1 MVRIRAL
8 LWLLGI
14 GAIAFIANG
23 SPRLW
28 EIGALREPSSRATT
42 SLETVLLRK
51 KHADI
56 LVLLKEQADL
66 SQAKNFSNQHERG
79 RFVYDNLT
87 QTAERSQRELRTY
100 LDAKGVKY
108 RAHYLVNMIAIP
120 QADLGLLRALAQR
133 EDVARIELN
142 PQIRNRLFQSERDTP
157 SQTEI
162 LWNLKTINAD
172 QVWAL
177 GITGKGVV
185 VGGADT
191 GIDWQH
197 AALLKRYRGF
207 DGERADHNYN
217 WHDAVDG
224 TPEPIDP
231 DGHGT
236 ITLGV
241 VVGDDGE
248 RMRTGVAYEAQWM
261 GCRNMEQGGFG
272 TPERYIGCMEFFL
285 APYPI
290 GGNPLKDGDPSKAPS
305 VINNSW
311 GCPPEEGCSPETL
324 KEAVERVRAA
334 GILFVAAA
342 GNDGPNCRS
351 MDTPPAIYSAAFTV
365 GATNRNDEIARFS
378 SRGPLSFFGEE
389 RIGPEVS
396 APGVGVRGPLPGNR
410 YISASG
416 TSLAAPHVAGVAA
429 LIFQAAPHLKGRVEI
444 VEDLLRQ
451 TSLDRPGTDCGGD
464 RPDNT
469 YGWGRI
475 DALAA
480 VKAAIDRP

>member
-1 MVRIRAL
+1 MTRVCARAWLFGIVFGLFAAASSPSLSESKLAAKLAEVLRRQGQADL
-8 LWLLGI
+8 L
-14 GAIAFIANG
+14 
-23 SPRLW
+23 
-28 EIGALREPSSRATT
+28 
-42 SLETVLLRK
+42 V
-51 KHADI
+51 
-56 LVLLKEQADL
+56 VLKEQTDL
-66 SQAKNFSNQHERG
+66 TEASNLSTQVERG
-79 RFVYDNLT
+79 RFVYERLV
-87 QTAERSQRELRTY
+87 QAAERSQRELRAY
-100 LDAKGVKY
+100 LDAQGVKY
-108 RAHYLVNMIAIP
+108 RAYYLVNMVAIS
-120 QADLGLLRALAQR
+120 QADARLVRALAER
-133 EDVARIELN
+133 RDVARIELN
-142 PQIRNRLFQSERDTP
+142 PQIKNHLFQIEKDAP
-157 SQTEI
+157 SQTDV
-162 LWNLKTINAD
+162 LWNLKVINAD
-172 QVWAL
+172 QVWTM

-197 AALLKRYRGF
+197 TALIKRYRGF
-207 DGERADHNYN
+207 DGEKADHNYN

-248 RMRTGVAYEAQWM
+248 RMRTGVAYESQWM

-272 TPERYIGCMEFFL
+272 TPERYIGCMEFFI
-285 APYPI
+285 APYPL
-290 GGNPLKDGDPSKAPS
+290 GSDPMKEGDPRKAPQ

-342 GNDGPNCRS
+342 GNEGPNCRS
-351 MDTPPAIYSAAFTV
+351 IATPPAIYSAAFTV

-378 SRGPLSFFGEE
+378 SRGPVSFFNEE
-389 RIGPEVS
+389 RMGPDVS
-396 APGVGVRGPLPGNR
+396 APGVGVRGPLPGDR

-416 TSLAAPHVAGVAA
+416 TSLAAPHVAGIAA

-444 VEDLLRQ
+444 VENLLRQ

-480 VKAAIDRP
+480 VKAALAAK

>member
-1 MVRIRAL
+1 MMPIRAFL
-8 LWLLGI
+8 VLVGI
-14 GAIAFIANG
+14 TVAVLM
-23 SPRLW
+23 RLP
-28 EIGALREPSSRATT
+28 ETATVRELSLRTSA
-42 SLETVLLRK
+42 SLESVLLHK

-56 LVLLKEQADL
+56 LVVLQEQADL
-66 SQAKNFSNQHERG
+66 RSAQSFATQHERG
-79 RFVYDNLT
+79 RFVYERLT
-87 QTAERSQRELRTY
+87 ETAERSQRELRAY
-100 LDAKGVKY
+100 LDSRGVQY
-108 RAHYLVNMIAIP
+108 RAHYLINMIAIFG
-120 QADLGLLRALAQR
+120 ADVGVVRALAQR
-133 EDVARIELN
+133 DDVARIELN
-142 PQIRNRLFQSERDTP
+142 PRIQQQLLQIEQDAP
-157 SQTEI
+157 SQTDI
-162 LWNLKTINAD
+162 LWNLKIINAD

-185 VGGADT
+185 VAGADT
-191 GIDWQH
+191 GVEWQH
-197 AALLKRYRGF
+197 SALLRQYRGF
-207 DGERADHNYN
+207 DGEKADHNYH

-224 TPEPIDP
+224 NAEPVDP

-241 VVGDDGE
+241 VIGDDGQ
-248 RMRTGVAYEAQWM
+248 RARTGVAYEAQWI
-261 GCRNMEQGGFG
+261 GCRNMEEGGFG
-272 TPERYIGCMEFFL
+272 TPERYISCMEFFL
-285 APYPI
+285 APYPL
-290 GGNPLKDGDPSKAPS
+290 GGNPFKDGDPSKAPS

-311 GCPPEEGCSPETL
+311 GCPPEEGCSLETL

-351 MDTPPAIYSAAFTV
+351 IDTPPAIYSAAFTV

-389 RIGPEVS
+389 RIGPDVS
-396 APGVGVRGPLPGNR
+396 APGVGVRGPLPGDR

-416 TSLAAPHVAGVAA
+416 TSLAAPHAAGVAA
-429 LIFQAAPHLKGRVEI
+429 LIFQAAPHLKGRVDI

-469 YGWGRI
+469 YGWGRL

-480 VKAAIDRP
+480 VQAALEK